1 MKGLKCHTSTAGGV
15 GAMFPRELVPLV
27 RDLKACMRPESR
39 RRKGGGGAQTLENT
53 VMSET
58 GLKFKVNVYYA
69 SFLVT

>member
-1 MKGLKCHTSTAGGV
+1 
-15 GAMFPRELVPLV
+15 MFPRELVPLV
-27 RDLKACMRPESR
+27 RDLKACMRPES

-69 SFLVT
+69 SFLVTWESGNSQEHDSLQEEL